1 MDCLSS
7 VSYLVM
13 INSKP
18 WCKFPASKELR
29 QGDPLSLCLFKLV
42 VVVLNKLVERV
53 VDFSLIKPLSIGR
66 SCIKI
71 SQLQFADDTL
81 FSSSDEESLSNLSSL
96 LDFYFPKFQVWKLI

>member
-53 VDFSLIKPLSIGR
+53 VDFL
-66 SCIKI
+66 
-71 SQLQFADDTL
+71 
-81 FSSSDEESLSNLSSL
+81 
-96 LDFYFPKFQVWKLI
+96 